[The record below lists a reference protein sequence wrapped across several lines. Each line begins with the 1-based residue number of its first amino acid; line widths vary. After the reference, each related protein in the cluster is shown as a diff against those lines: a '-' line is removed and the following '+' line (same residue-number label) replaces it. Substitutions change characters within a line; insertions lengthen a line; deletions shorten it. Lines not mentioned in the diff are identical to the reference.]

1 MGSILGHV
9 CVVRGVADPMIA
21 LPTGVS
27 TGRLASVSRLFVSP
41 AARGRGVG
49 LGASLLAI
57 RCRK

>member
-9 CVVRGVADPMIA
+9 CVVRGVADPIA